1 MMERTTDDE
10 ELSVRIVVTG
20 GSGGL
25 GSKVVARVRELG
37 HVAIPAS
44 RRWGVDLTTGQ
55 GLGAALV
62 GADAV
67 VHCASNPVRP
77 GRTDV
82 EGTVQLLGA
91 IATMPQPAHLVHVS
105 IVGCDANPLPY
116 YRAKVRAEEAVLAS
130 GLPATVVR
138 ATQFHTLVDTI
149 ARMATIGRTRLDL
162 DFSAQPVD
170 VSWFARELVDHALG
184 TPPGGAVRARDIA
197 GPELLTVADAAEAVR
212 AHEGRPATRGLRV
225 PTVGRTLRAFADRSN
240 LPGPDARIG
249 GVGFSDWIARQPARA
264 AS

>member
-1 MMERTTDDE
+1 MMGGQDDDE
-10 ELSVRIVVTG
+10 ELFVRIVVTG

-55 GLGAALV
+55 GLTAALV

-91 IATMPQPAHLVHVS
+91 IAAMPQPAHLVHVS
-105 IVGCDANPLPY
+105 IVGCDDNPLPY
-116 YRAKVRAEEAVLAS
+116 YRAKVRAENAVLAS
-130 GLPATVVR
+130 GLPVTVVR
-138 ATQFHTLVDTI
+138 ATQFHTLLDTI
-149 ARMATIGRTRLDL
+149 ARMATVGRTRLDL
-162 DFSAQPVD
+162 DFAVQPVD
-170 VSWFARELVDHALG
+170 VCWYARELVDHALG
-184 TPPGGAVRARDIA
+184 TPPTGPVRAREIA
-197 GPELLTVADAAEAVR
+197 GPEQLTVAAAAEAVR
-212 AHEGRPATRGLRV
+212 SNEGRPATRGLRV
-225 PTVGRTLRAFADRSN
+225 PTVGRTLRAFADGSN
-240 LPGPDARIG
+240 LPGPDARLG
-249 GVGFSDWIARQPARA
+249 GPGFSEWLARPARA

>member
-1 MMERTTDDE
+1 M
-10 ELSVRIVVTG
+10 RIVVTG

-37 HVAIPAS
+37 HVAIPVS

-55 GLGAALV
+55 GLGAALTA
-62 GADAV
+62 ADAV
-67 VHCASNPVRP
+67 VHCATNPLRP

-91 IATMPQPAHLVHVS
+91 IAAMPHPAHLVHVS

-116 YRAKVRAEEAVLAS
+116 YRAKVRAEDAVLTS

-138 ATQFHTLVDTI
+138 ATQFHTLLATI
-149 ARMATIGRTRLDL
+149 ARVATIGRTRLDL
-162 DFSAQPVD
+162 DFAAQPVD
-170 VSWFARELVDHALG
+170 VAWYARELVDHALG
-184 TPPGGAVRARDIA
+184 TPPPGPVRARDIA
-197 GPELLTVADAAEAVR
+197 GPEVLTVAEAAIAVR
-212 AHEGRPATRGLRV
+212 EHEGRPTTRGLRV
-225 PTVGRTLRAFADRSN
+225 PAVGRTLRAFAEGSN

-249 GVGFSDWIARQPARA
+249 GITFSDWLASSPARA